1 MTIIAAPPLG
11 RSRDPVA
18 QSEEF
23 FDRVRQPIDLDRL
36 KHFHG
41 WQSPSLRLF
50 QQKASNSSTPM
61 ESCCPAANPP
71 SVDAYDRSV
80 A

>member
-18 QSEEF
+18 QSEKL
-23 FDRVRQPIDLDRL
+23 FDRVRRPIDLDRL

-41 WQSPSLRLF
+41 RQSPSLKLF
-50 QQKASNSSTPM
+50 QQKASNPSTAL

-71 SVDAYDRSV
+71 SVDAYGCSV